1 MQTEKQ
7 IGKQAAQMLENSLR
21 GNMSMFSAHIAGG
34 DKKSIREARVIAT
47 TKRYGEKGM
56 PKTHYLR
63 KISIK
68 MEQHGFV
75 QHYGVDTLRASGER
89 TRTKPRLFTY
99 RYKVHKMRMTAKPFI
114 DKAVEQSGV
123 VPFVLENI
131 TKIRNEQVFV
141 SIKNWLEK

>member
-1 MQTEKQ
+1 MTEQQ
-7 IGKQAAQMLENSLR
+7 IGRKAAQMLESSLR
-21 GNMSMFSAHIAGG
+21 GKMSQFSAHISRG
-34 DKKSIREARVIAT
+34 DKESIREVKGTYQTRL
-47 TKRYGEKGM
+47 YGGKNF
-56 PKTHYLR
+56 PKIRYLR

-75 QHYGVDTLRASGER
+75 QHYGVDTLRAGSER
-89 TRTKPRLFTY
+89 TRTKPRSFTY

-131 TKIRNEQVFV
+131 TKIRNEQVFAHLK
-141 SIKNWLEK
+141 SWLEK